1 MILLA
6 LLRYILAGIFIALIG
21 PFLFLYTLRRPTN
34 PSNLYFVSR
43 FLMAGWAKIFGIT
56 VEKRNEQNFPIDSTF
71 IVISNHQ
78 SNFDVIPCGLT
89 VPKRTVAVG
98 KKSLK
103 WIPIFG
109 QLFWLTGNILLNR
122 KKKEKAKKF
131 LLKVTES
138 MAQKKAS
145 LWIMPEG
152 TRSHKS
158 GILPFKKGPF
168 YMAIYSQQK
177 IIPVCI
183 SNIKENIDFK
193 KWDAGTII
201 VNVLEPISVEGL
213 DEGSVP
219 QLASLCQQKITVGV
233 DLLNDELK
241 RKKKKPH
248 QS

>member
-1 MILLA
+1 MVLLVII
-6 LLRYILAGIFIALIG
+6 RYTLAGIFIALIG
-21 PFLFLYTLRRPTN
+21 PILFLYTLRRPTN
-34 PSNLYFVSR
+34 PSNLFFVSR
-43 FLMAGWAKIFGIT
+43 FLMGGWAKIFGIKI
-56 VEKRNEQNFPIDSTF
+56 EKRNEQNFPSDSTF

-78 SNFDVIPCGLT
+78 SNFDVIACGLT

-98 KKSLK
+98 KTSLK

-122 KKKEKAKKF
+122 EKKEKAKKF

-138 MAQKKAS
+138 MASKKAS

-152 TRSHKS
+152 TRSHQS

-168 YMAIYSQQK
+168 YMAVYSQQQ
-177 IIPVCI
+177 IIPVCLSSI
-183 SNIKENIDFK
+183 RDNIDLK
-193 KWDAGTII
+193 KWDSGTII
-201 VNVLEPISVEGL
+201 VNVLEPIPVTGL

-219 QLASLCQQKITVGV
+219 QLASLCQHKITEGV

-241 RKKKKPH
+241 KKKKENKE
-248 QS
+248 S

>member
-6 LLRYILAGIFIALIG
+6 ILRYIIAGIFIALTG
-21 PFLFLYTLRRPTN
+21 PFLFLYTLRKPTN
-34 PSNLYFVSR
+34 PLNLYFVSR
-43 FLMAGWAKIFGIT
+43 FLMGGWAKIFGIKI
-56 VEKRNEQNFPIDSTF
+56 EKRNEQNFPSDSTF

-122 KKKEKAKKF
+122 EKKEKAKKF
-131 LLKVTES
+131 LLKATES
-138 MAQKKAS
+138 MVSRKVS

-152 TRSHKS
+152 TRSHHS

-168 YMAIYSQQK
+168 FMAVYSQQQ

-183 SNIKENIDFK
+183 SSIRENIDFK
-193 KWDAGTII
+193 KWNAGTII
-201 VNVLEPISVEGL
+201 VNVLEPISVAGM
-213 DEGSVP
+213 DEDSVP
-219 QLASLCQQKITVGV
+219 QLASICQNKITEGV
-233 DLLNDELK
+233 DKLNAELK
-241 RKKKKPH
+241 RKEKN
-248 QS
+248 